1 MNTLNIKLRHKARYY
16 RNPRFW
22 KVEVGYG
29 VQVQSW
35 LYSQLKTQLG
45 YMRERGGGRKGGRE
59 RESEREKER
68 ERMESRR
75 EGEG

>member
-45 YMRERGGGRKGGRE
+45 YMREREGGG
-59 RESEREKER
+59 
-68 ERMESRR
+68 RR
-75 EGEG
+75 EGEGE